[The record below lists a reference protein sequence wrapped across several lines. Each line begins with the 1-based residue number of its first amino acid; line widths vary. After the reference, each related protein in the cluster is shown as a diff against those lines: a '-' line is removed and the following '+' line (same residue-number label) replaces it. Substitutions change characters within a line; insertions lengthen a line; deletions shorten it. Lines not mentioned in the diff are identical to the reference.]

1 MFNHNRNISHRKQ
14 PEKVRSVAGERQAG
28 TDLALRQLPG
38 RREAGFGSG
47 GSVADGGDVGEKSGA
62 FGPWVGGEGG
72 GRLGVKVALLLLVL
86 GSFGFEFGSERRR
99 RG

>member
-1 MFNHNRNISHRKQ
+1 M
-14 PEKVRSVAGERQAG
+14 
-28 TDLALRQLPG
+28 
-38 RREAGFGSG
+38 
-47 GSVADGGDVGEKSGA
+47 GEKSGA

-72 GRLGVKVALLLLVL
+72 GRLGVKVVLLLLLVL